1 MGKKIRFAHLA
12 DLHLGGWRERILTNL
27 NFETFQKSIDM
38 IIELKPD
45 FALFAG
51 DIFNN
56 AMPPIELV
64 EKVVVELMKLKKC
77 DIPLYIIGGSHDY
90 SNSGKSYL
98 TLLEKAGM
106 FVDVCKFDYVDRNK
120 INLKFTKDACGA
132 VLCGVLG
139 KKNGLD
145 KNIYINL
152 NANTLSKDNFN
163 IFLFH
168 TTLNDFKPEFLKN
181 VNSDAVMSYLPSGF
195 DYYAGGHVHTHMEG
209 EYGSGILSYPGP
221 LFPNNFS
228 ELKRET
234 PSFNMCEFD
243 FETRKTKI
251 ERIFLKTYEKEHVR
265 IEIDNLNPIDARIM
279 IEKELSKRNFRNK
292 ILLLEISGVVDG
304 KISDLK
310 LSEIVSFCY
319 EKGALIILKN
329 AYKLT
334 SSELKLYNVDI
345 GKDSKSIEDDVISQ
359 VLDGEENKQELVKI
373 LKQMLS
379 LDLVKQE
386 EEKNSQYESRVY
398 EALCKSLNI

>member
-27 NFETFQKSIDM
+27 NFETFQKSIDK

-45 FALFAG
+45 FTVFAG

-77 DIPLYIIGGSHDY
+77 GIPLYIIGGSHDY

-98 TLLEKAGM
+98 NLLEKAGI
-106 FVDVCKFDYVDRNK
+106 FIDVCKFEYVDRNK
-120 INLKFTKDACGA
+120 INLKFTRDDCGA
-132 VLCGVLG
+132 VLSGVLG

-145 KNIYINL
+145 KNIYANL
-152 NANTLSKDNFN
+152 NANTLSKDDFN

-181 VNSDAVMSYLPSGF
+181 INSDAVTSYLPWGF
-195 DYYAGGHVHTHMEG
+195 DYYAGGHVHTFMEG
-209 EYGSGILSYPGP
+209 KYGCGILSYPGP

-243 FETRKTKI
+243 FETRNTKI
-251 ERIFLKTYEKEHVR
+251 ERIFLRTYEKEYVK
-265 IEIDNLNPIDARIM
+265 IEIDNLNPIDARNK
-279 IEKELSKRNFRNK
+279 IEEELSRRDFKNK
-292 ILLLEISGVVDG
+292 ILLLEILGIVDG
-304 KISDLK
+304 KISDLR
-310 LSEIVSFCY
+310 LSEIVSYCY
-319 EKGALIILKN
+319 ERGALITLKN

-334 SSELKLYNVDI
+334 SSELKLYNIEI

-359 VLDGEENKQELVKI
+359 VLDKEENKRELVKM

-386 EEKNSQYESRVY
+386 EEKNSQYENRVY

>member
-77 DIPLYIIGGSHDY
+77 NIPLYIIGGSHDY

-120 INLKFTKDACGA
+120 INLKFTKDARGA

-359 VLDGEENKQELVKI
+359 VLDGEENKQELVEI

-386 EEKNSQYESRVY
+386 EEKNSQYESRVC